1 MVSTA
6 ISPTPNSD
14 DRFGLS
20 VRFLADQVEVAV
32 SGNLDTATA
41 PNLDWVLAGLLDRG
55 YTHVVLDLTDLAWLD
70 TSGLQVIAGISGR
83 LEQAGGVLRIRNP
96 SVTTRR
102 LLDLN
107 ALRGVEL
114 EATDADAAVLG
125 SEQRA
130 GDESRTVAAA
140 PALAPVDA
148 TRVAAMPAGADLVD
162 AALELVTALAQAT
175 VGGADGVSVSL
186 ARAGKLTTIAATDD
200 TIAQMDRDQYATGQG
215 PCLAAAAQGHW
226 FHIESLAE
234 EDRWPAFVP
243 RARDGGI
250 GSILS
255 TPLLGTG
262 DRPVGALNIYSR
274 SDRAFGPAEQEL
286 AALFATQ
293 ASRIVT
299 DARADVAAEEAAQR
313 FQDALRVREII
324 AHAQG
329 VLMAQEGVTAEAAYA
344 ILCRSSRQSGVTVHR
359 QATGIV
365 AAVQP
370 PGSSA
375 AGDP

>member
-1 MVSTA
+1 MSGR
-6 ISPTPNSD
+6 PGSD
-14 DRFGLS
+14 DRLGVS

-32 SGNLDTATA
+32 SGIVDAATA
-41 PNLDWVLAGLLDRG
+41 PDLDWLLAGLLDRG
-55 YTHVVLDLTDLAWLD
+55 HTRVVLDLAGLASLD
-70 TSGLQVIAGISGR
+70 TSGVQVIAGISGR
-83 LEQAGGVLRIRNP
+83 LEQTGGVLRIRNP

-102 LLDLN
+102 LLDLG
-107 ALRGVEL
+107 ALRVVEL
-114 EATDADAAVLG
+114 EGSDAAALG

-130 GDESRTVAAA
+130 GDDSRSVAAA

-148 TRVAAMPAGADLVD
+148 ARVAAMPAGTDLVD
-162 AALELVTALAQAT
+162 AALGLVTALAHAT
-175 VGGADGVSVSL
+175 VSGADGVSVSL
-186 ARAGKLTTIAATDD
+186 ARAGTLTTIAATDD

-255 TPLLGTG
+255 TPLLGAG

-274 SDRAFGPAEQEL
+274 SDRAFGPAAQEL

-329 VLMAQEGVTAEAAYA
+329 VLMAREGVTAEAAYA
-344 ILCRSSRQSGVTVHR
+344 ILCRSSRQSGVTVRR

-370 PGSSA
+370 PGSPV
-375 AGDP
+375 AGDR